1 MSLQQIT
8 KYYKILSADTFFQG
22 KVSANT
28 FFSEESGRGHFFLKV
43 SADTVSG
50 FLDGAEIGIKIFSSL
65 SSISSAKSFYE
76 EMLLGQFRKE
86 VTSILENFLTI

>member
-8 KYYKILSADTFFQG
+8 KYYKILSADTFFRG
-22 KVSANT
+22 KCLRAL
-28 FFSEESGRGHFFLKV
+28 FSEESVRGHFPLKV
-43 SADTVSG
+43 SAVTVSG

-86 VTSILENFLTI
+86 VTSILEKFLTI